1 MIYKNTTYDSLT
13 FCSFS
18 QEEVGKLLYFTSSLV
33 SHAFHYH
40 FRYTF
45 VIIRTSGND
54 DELGT
59 VAKNQKMDSMENGVL
74 IQKDNNIKSI
84 GYGQ

>member
-1 MIYKNTTYDSLT
+1 MIYKNTTYDSLI

-59 VAKNQKMDSMENGVL
+59 VAKNQKMDSMEKWSL
-74 IQKDNNIKSI
+74 DSKS
-84 GYGQ
+84 Q

>member
-1 MIYKNTTYDSLT
+1 MILLL

-59 VAKNQKMDSMENGVL
+59 VAKNQKMDSMEKWSL
-74 IQKDNNIKSI
+74 DSKS
-84 GYGQ
+84 Q

>member
-45 VIIRTSGND
+45 AIIRTSGND

-59 VAKNQKMDSMENGVL
+59 VAKNQKNGFKRNGIL
-74 IQKDNNIKSI
+74 IQKVNNIKSI